1 MGDGTAV
8 RIATP
13 ALLEARLADV
23 RASLGDRAPNPLIV
37 GVRARPQWN
46 EPAQRFGG
54 QDTRVEACA
63 TPLGVRS
70 ALERFG
76 RDGASSTLMV
86 LTDLSE
92 EELGDDLLGRFW
104 KPSLISLNPWAA
116 VRLCF
121 DVRRLD
127 PAFAEDRLAWMAD
140 ALLAM
145 PLDGAPT
152 PTGVLTVEAALG
164 LLAGAV
170 FGADGLSLEQLLVAT
185 GRSGFGGTVGRS
197 NPTTVAGLCDT
208 LARQGPAAAL
218 VLGAIALGNGAAAL
232 PGGLAAS
239 GLESAG
245 PDHLAVGRIEALTGV
260 SHPEPAAIAAWA
272 RAAESAFGGLD
283 GACAAE
289 VAAEGARLTDDWR
302 APDRAASTVLPSA
315 FEARLEVLAG
325 TLDAALD
332 DPATFDSGLLRDLVR
347 NIGDHRLAQEGH
359 GRTRFA
365 RARLA
370 ARLATWLTQ
379 RSLSGSG
386 SPPAPPSLNVLI
398 EDYLHDG
405 SWVDRAR
412 RRVGEGDD
420 TPEAYQAVLTR
431 ISAQAHAARAFDNE
445 RFARSLAQ
453 WSTSGVAGD
462 LADPVVAVESMLEKV
477 VVPLAKRRPVLLV
490 VLDGC
495 GLAQF
500 RELAAQFPAFGL
512 AGIGPAKA
520 DQAGRGRVGLA
531 ALPTVTAVSRT
542 SLLSGRLVVG
552 TQDDEKRNLPAHPA
566 VAGLE
571 GPPAVVFHR
580 GDLTGGSGTA
590 LPQPVREALAA
601 DGPALVAAVVNT
613 IDDELSRGTFSRAY
627 RIEDLDPLAGLLR
640 AAADGGRTVV
650 VTADHG
656 HVLGVGMDGRGEV
669 AKGGEGGDR
678 WRLATRPATGDEV
691 LLTGPRVL
699 EGGGDGILAP
709 WGEDLRYSAKH
720 GGYHGGAT
728 PDETLVPLAVFRLVG
743 VEPPRGYADLAEV
756 SPVWWDLAVSAAAT
770 GAASD
775 AVSATPS
782 PRRGRKAPSK
792 DQVALFEDAVSGGT
806 TGPSLGGDTALRP
819 GGAALVEPT
828 WMVALE
834 ASSVYELQLG
844 ALSRARFDP
853 DVIRTTLAVLS
864 SRGGTASFAAIAAAL
879 DKPVGRLPGMM
890 ARLTT
895 ILNVDGFGVL
905 TVDNSAQEV
914 RLSEELLIDQFLDEV
929 T

>member
-1 MGDGTAV
+1 M
-8 RIATP
+8 
-13 ALLEARLADV
+13 E
-23 RASLGDRAPNPLIV
+23 RA
-37 GVRARPQWN
+37 
-46 EPAQRFGG
+46 AQRFGN

-63 TPLGVRS
+63 PPLGVRS

-76 RDGASSTLMV
+76 QDGASSTLMV
-86 LTDLSE
+86 LTDLS

-315 FEARLEVLAG
+315 FEARLGVLAG

-332 DPATFDSGLLRDLVR
+332 DPATCDSGLLRDLVR

-405 SWVDRAR
+405 SWVDQAR
-412 RRVGEGDD
+412 RRVGRAT
-420 TPEAYQAVLTR
+420 TPPRR
-431 ISAQAHAARAFDNE
+431 IRPCSPASAPRRTLPGPSTTSASPDPLLSGRPAALRAIWPIPSS
-445 RFARSLAQ
+445 R
-453 WSTSGVAGD
+453 WSRCWRR
-462 LADPVVAVESMLEKV
+462 LWFRWP
-477 VVPLAKRRPVLLV
+477 KRRPVLLV

-495 GLAQF
+495 RTGRF
-500 RELAAQFPAFGL
+500 REAGRTGSSFPGWPGSAPPKPTKLVEVRWAWPPPASRDRRQSNVVVVGAPGGGHPGRREAEPARPSGGCR
-512 AGIGPAKA
+512 AGGPARGGVPPGRPHRWLRHGA
-520 DQAGRGRVGLA
+520 APAG
-531 ALPTVTAVSRT
+531 
-542 SLLSGRLVVG
+542 
-552 TQDDEKRNLPAHPA
+552 
-566 VAGLE
+566 AG
-571 GPPAVVFHR
+571 GA
-580 GDLTGGSGTA
+580 
-590 LPQPVREALAA
+590 
-601 DGPALVAAVVNT
+601 
-613 IDDELSRGTFSRAY
+613 
-627 RIEDLDPLAGLLR
+627 
-640 AAADGGRTVV
+640 GGRRSG
-650 VTADHG
+650 AG
-656 HVLGVGMDGRGEV
+656 GG
-669 AKGGEGGDR
+669 GGEPDR
-678 WRLATRPATGDEV
+678 RRTVAWNV
-691 LLTGPRVL
+691 LP
-699 EGGGDGILAP
+699 
-709 WGEDLRYSAKH
+709 
-720 GGYHGGAT
+720 
-728 PDETLVPLAVFRLVG
+728 
-743 VEPPRGYADLAEV
+743 
-756 SPVWWDLAVSAAAT
+756 
-770 GAASD
+770 
-775 AVSATPS
+775 
-782 PRRGRKAPSK
+782 
-792 DQVALFEDAVSGGT
+792 
-806 TGPSLGGDTALRP
+806 
-819 GGAALVEPT
+819 
-828 WMVALE
+828 
-834 ASSVYELQLG
+834 
-844 ALSRARFDP
+844 
-853 DVIRTTLAVLS
+853 
-864 SRGGTASFAAIAAAL
+864 
-879 DKPVGRLPGMM
+879 RLPH
-890 ARLTT
+890 
-895 ILNVDGFGVL
+895 
-905 TVDNSAQEV
+905 
-914 RLSEELLIDQFLDEV
+914 
-929 T
+929 